1 MLLCRVIC
9 GNMKRLT
16 AFDRNAHNHVAG
28 SSPYD
33 SVLGDREAAASTY
46 REFIVYH
53 QAQVYPEFIILYT
66 REH

>member
-1 MLLCRVIC
+1 
-9 GNMKRLT
+9 
-16 AFDRNAHNHVAG
+16 VAG

-33 SVLGDREAAASTY
+33 SVLLGDREAAANTY
-46 REFIVYH
+46 REFIVYQ